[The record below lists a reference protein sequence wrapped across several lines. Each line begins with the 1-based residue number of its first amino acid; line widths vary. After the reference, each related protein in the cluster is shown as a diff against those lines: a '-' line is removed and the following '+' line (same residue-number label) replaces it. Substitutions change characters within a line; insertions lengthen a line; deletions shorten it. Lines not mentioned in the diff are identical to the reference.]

1 MRTFHSM
8 NRVLAPAVP
17 ASFFSVT
24 LHDCTDIRIFTL
36 VVSAFVAVS
45 LDKQSRVR
53 INNIVWHVPF
63 WVNIKYMN
71 SQHQQWKN
79 LGFWFF

>member
-1 MRTFHSM
+1 M

-63 WVNIKYMN
+63 
-71 SQHQQWKN
+71 
-79 LGFWFF
+79 